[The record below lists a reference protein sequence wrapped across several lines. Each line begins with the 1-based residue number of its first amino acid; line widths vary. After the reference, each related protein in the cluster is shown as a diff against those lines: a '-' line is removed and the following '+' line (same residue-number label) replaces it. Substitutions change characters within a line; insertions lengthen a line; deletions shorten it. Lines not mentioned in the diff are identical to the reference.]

1 MVVPER
7 WGRAPAAEDG
17 RVVVWCGLGVVC
29 GRSGLEMAEGCD
41 ELALA
46 CLVDELA
53 VALALLETFLLFG
66 LLWSGG
72 EFLVDV
78 LDWTCVLLEE
88 FLLLELVFALLETFL
103 PVELPWLGFVYL
115 VDELAVALA
124 LLETFLLFGLLW
136 SGGEFLVDE
145 LDWTCVLL
153 EEFLLL
159 ELLRLGFA
167 CLVDELVL
175 AFALP
180 EVFLLFVLLWLGFVY
195 LLDGL
200 TLELALLET
209 FLLPVL
215 LRLGFGFL
223 VGKQCFMY
231 VLLEVS
237 GWCGWSSSAWYMDG
251 ARGAGDLP
259 GRAAGACLGCCGG
272 AFCTHT
278 LPPGPFFPLLGCP
291 PGVRAPWRGGG
302 AGVGLAPCVG
312 LGDGLVVQVRGV
324 VPVLAPRRR
333 PSLPCSTL
341 ASLGEPFPPL
351 APPLRFEGRFDAPLV
366 A

>member
-17 RVVVWCGLGVVC
+17 RVVVWWELGVVY
-29 GRSGLEMAEGCD
+29 GRSGLEMAEGCGFGPLVG

-46 CLVDELA
+46 CAWEMLLLLELLRLGFEFLLVELGWTYELLEMFLLLELPWLGFVYLVDELA

-88 FLLLELVFALLETFL
+88 FLLLEL
-103 PVELPWLGFVYL
+103 
-115 VDELAVALA
+115 
-124 LLETFLLFGLLW
+124 
-136 SGGEFLVDE
+136 
-145 LDWTCVLL
+145 
-153 EEFLLL
+153 
-159 ELLRLGFA
+159 LRLGFA

-180 EVFLLFVLLWLGFVY
+180 EAFLLFVLLWLGFVY

-278 LPPGPFFPLLGCP
+278 LPPGPFFPPLGCP

-312 LGDGLVVQVRGV
+312 LGDGFVVQVRGV